1 MFSRS
6 MLSDHFP
13 EFGRKGFVGSIGLS
27 PFEISAR
34 SGGKL
39 AENGMRGNADTR
51 LGEILKGEQAGGAGR
66 QAGRG
71 LCPVEEQTT
80 TPTHPKIS
88 SPEWLKPN
96 TQRHAYRPTPLYFHF
111 QSLSLSTLLSLP
123 PIPFLRFDPP
133 PPPPPPKPVSRPR
146 HPSSRVREIPVEIFT
161 ATGFNFAPTS
171 GKREGESGHL
181 YYIRGEQQPRG
192 DTYNYTVVKL
202 QGSARFRD
210 APV

>member
-1 MFSRS
+1 MIFCLWYFIHALGKVCDSLMVYRLGLLSIISHRSIVQSFTIRYFHYRDGLS
-6 MLSDHFP
+6 MLSDHFS

-88 SPEWLKPN
+88 SPE
-96 TQRHAYRPTPLYFHF
+96 
-111 QSLSLSTLLSLP
+111 
-123 PIPFLRFDPP
+123 
-133 PPPPPPKPVSRPR
+133 
-146 HPSSRVREIPVEIFT
+146 
-161 ATGFNFAPTS
+161 
-171 GKREGESGHL
+171 
-181 YYIRGEQQPRG
+181 
-192 DTYNYTVVKL
+192 
-202 QGSARFRD
+202 
-210 APV
+210 